1 MKPITRTALDNLT
14 SEDRQLQN
22 KAYLYLLEETTRPVA
37 WAYDVWDEM
46 IKNLKHKDNHVRAI
60 AAQVLCNL
68 AKSDPNKRMLNDF
81 DALLSVTRDERFVT
95 ARHCM
100 QSLWKIG
107 VVGEEQRKKLTEGLT
122 RRFNECTTE
131 KNCTLIRYDIL
142 QGLRKL
148 YEEVNDE
155 HIRQRALDL
164 IETEKDLKYRKKYAT
179 LWKMN
184 SEDRRKTQPVR

>member
-68 AKSDPNKRMLNDF
+68 AKSDPNKRMLNDC

>member
-1 MKPITRTALDNLT
+1 MNPITRTALDNLT

-22 KAYLYLLEETTRPVA
+22 KAYLYLLEETERPVE

-46 IKNLKHKDNHVRAI
+46 IKKLRHKDNHVRAI

-107 VVGEEQRKKLTEGLT
+107 VAGQEQRKRLIEGLT

-155 HIRQRALDL
+155 HINK
-164 IETEKDLKYRKKYAT
+164 EPWT
-179 LWKMN
+179 
-184 SEDRRKTQPVR
+184 